1 MFQLE
6 NAFEFVPAKTCQK
19 VITKVRTVED
29 TFWKEDVKLES
40 LQENSLL

>member
-29 TFWKEDVKLES
+29 TFWKDDVKLES
-40 LQENSLL
+40 IREAPL